1 MTNLGIIGHPTRYK
15 EVIEILEMLGG
26 RNESHYSGNLTTWVY
41 GIEEDG
47 TIDWVECGKSL
58 TLEKFLEK
66 FPYKV
71 GDKVV
76 RRNSTSCAT
85 VYVIEKMRWN
95 NSCVEYTIRPL
106 YDPYSSGVD
115 FAENLRPY
123 KEEPMDGELTCDE
136 KMCLK
141 LEALIPETGKIV
153 FCAES
158 PHETELV
165 LGDNFEVK
173 VEDGKTYVVRK
184 LSRFPKTY
192 EECCKVLGV
201 DSVINDNSGYR
212 WELLCCLQ
220 KLLVCRDAYWKI
232 ADDWKYDVNKKGE
245 YFYIVNK
252 CGSVAKE
259 YFMNFNHVLAFP
271 TKEMQDAFYDNFKEL
286 IELVKELL

>member
-1 MTNLGIIGHPTRYK
+1 
-15 EVIEILEMLGG
+15 MLGG
-26 RNESHYSGNLTTWVY
+26 RNESHYSGDLTTWVY
-41 GIEEDG
+41 GIDEDG
-47 TIDWVECGKSL
+47 TIDWVECEKSL
-58 TLEKFLEK
+58 TLEEFLGT

-123 KEEPMDGELTCDE
+123 KEEPMDGKLTCNE
-136 KMCLK
+136 TMCLK

-184 LSRFPKTY
+184 LSKYPKTY
-192 EECCKVLGV
+192 EECCKVLSLGE
-201 DSVINDNSGYR
+201 DGRLYTKGYKAN
-212 WELLCCLQ
+212 LIQNFQ
-220 KLLVCRDAYWKI
+220 KLLICRDAYWKI
-232 ADDWKYDVNKKGE
+232 AGEEMGLDKPWENGRCEVVYGICRDYDD
-245 YFYIVNK
+245 IVK
-252 CGSVAKE
+252 QDDYWGGAHIFE
-259 YFMNFNHVLAFP
+259 FP
-271 TKEMQDAFYDNFKEL
+271 IREMRDAFKENFDSD
-286 IELVKELL
+286 IEICKELL